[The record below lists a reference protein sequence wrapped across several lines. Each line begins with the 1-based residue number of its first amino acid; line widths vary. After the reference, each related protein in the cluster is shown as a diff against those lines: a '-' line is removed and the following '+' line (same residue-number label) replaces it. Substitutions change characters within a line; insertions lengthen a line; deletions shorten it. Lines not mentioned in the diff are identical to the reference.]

1 MLVIK
6 QFREILS
13 FANEFSYNVRITFSI
28 IYIYIHIV
36 IFLIYLFSYDMTF
49 ANFQI

>member
-28 IYIYIHIV
+28 IYIYIYTHRYIPN
-36 IFLIYLFSYDMTF
+36 LF
-49 ANFQI
+49 I